1 MKPGLGR
8 CRYRRPVKSCSRDGV
23 EIPLGEDGLSPR
35 QYGCVDIWDGDPSN
49 RTFLSWL
56 SQRGTPAR

>member
-35 QYGCVDIWDGDPSN
+35 QYGCVDIWDGDP
-49 RTFLSWL
+49 
-56 SQRGTPAR
+56 